1 VKTVTD
7 RQLFE
12 RRPKD
17 APMLM
22 PFQPYR
28 DLDRRP
34 EEMSSQRTGRP
45 VPVDAYRR
53 GDELKVEFDLP
64 GADPGSIEL
73 TVENGLLNVK
83 ATRTAF
89 WDKTDEVQV
98 EERPYGQ
105 FGRQLF
111 LGKSLD
117 LEHIG
122 AIYHDGVLTVTIP
135 VAEQAKPHKIEVTH
149 VGSVAQ
155 AVEAA
160 STAIRAE
167 GEVSHDS
174 PLLVGP
180 PG

>member
-1 VKTVTD
+1 
-7 RQLFE
+7 
-12 RRPKD
+12 
-17 APMLM
+17 MLM

-28 DLDRRP
+28 DLGRA
-34 EEMSSQRTGRP
+34 EEMVGQRPGRP
-45 VPVDAYRR
+45 VAVDAYRR
-53 GDELKVEFDLP
+53 GDELKVDLDLP

-73 TVENGLLNVK
+73 TVENDLLSVK

-98 EERPYGQ
+98 EERAYGQ

-117 LEHIG
+117 LGHIT

-160 STAIRAE
+160 SAAIGAE
-167 GEVSHDS
+167 GEVPAQSA
-174 PLLVGP
+174 PMLVGP